1 MLSVPFLD
9 FQQVPVSWAER
20 ATYQN
25 HRDFEEHNGQQR
37 FKVSYIRIP
46 SGKFC
51 QNLQNKVSACHH
63 CHSVIVRFP
72 ILITVEKSW

>member
-46 SGKFC
+46 
-51 QNLQNKVSACHH
+51 
-63 CHSVIVRFP
+63 
-72 ILITVEKSW
+72 